1 MPDRD
6 RLLTEEA
13 TGAVAFAGVLAQIP
27 EERWTEPTV
36 TPDGWTPIVV
46 AGHVAAWLDECTR
59 VLRAM
64 ADGTWD
70 AAAEPEETAA
80 SVAAMNAGQA
90 ERAAALTRSGAE
102 EAIAAARTRARAAWE
117 ALPEVSAEAWSW
129 FEESGPNH
137 YAKHVHDLTA
147 WLAGTASDPEVGA
160 LLQAD
165 AEAWV
170 PFAQLLESIDPAV
183 RDAEEW
189 STVDVSH
196 HLGGWMRLAAEV
208 IRRNEGWGT
217 LAMDELNAG
226 FLAESRELSFG
237 QARLTLE
244 EARSHLRAVLTGLS
258 EPTEKAKRAFHD
270 STVDHYEEHLPM
282 LRRLTGS
289 DGSVA

>member
-1 MPDRD
+1 MPERD
-6 RLLTEEA
+6 RLLAEEA
-13 TGAVAFAGVLAQIP
+13 AGAVALAGVLAQIP
-27 EERWTEPTV
+27 EERWSEPTV

-59 VLRAM
+59 VLRAI
-64 ADGTWD
+64 AEGTWD
-70 AAAEPEETAA
+70 AAAEPEETPA

-90 ERAAALTRSGAE
+90 ERTAALTRSGAE

-117 ALPEVSAEAWSW
+117 ALPEITAEAWSW

-147 WLAGTASDPEVGA
+147 WLAGTASDPEVGE

-170 PFAQLLESIDPAV
+170 PFAKLLESIDPAI

-196 HLGGWMRLAAEV
+196 HLAGWMQQAAEV
-208 IRRNEGWGT
+208 VRRNEGWGP
-217 LAMDELNAG
+217 LVLDEVNAG
-226 FLAESRELSFG
+226 FLAASRDLSFG
-237 QARLTLE
+237 QARLALE
-244 EARSHLRAVLTGLS
+244 EARSQLRAALTGLS
-258 EPTEKAKRAFHD
+258 EPTEGAKRAFHD
-270 STVDHYEEHLPM
+270 STVDHYVEHLPM

>member
-1 MPDRD
+1 MPERD
-6 RLLTEEA
+6 RLQAEEA
-13 TGAVAFAGVLAQIP
+13 AGAVALAGVLAQIP
-27 EERWTEPTV
+27 EERWSEPTV

-46 AGHVAAWLDECTR
+46 ASHVAAWLDECTR

-64 ADGTWD
+64 AEGTWD
-70 AAAEPEETAA
+70 AAAEPEETPA

-90 ERAAALTRSGAE
+90 ERAAALTRAGAE

-117 ALPEVSAEAWSW
+117 ALPEITSEAWSW

-147 WLAGTASDPEVGA
+147 WLAGTASDPEVGEF
-160 LLQAD
+160 LQAD

-170 PFAQLLESIDPAV
+170 PFAELLESIDPTI
-183 RDAEEW
+183 RDAEAW

-196 HLGGWMRLAAEV
+196 HLAGWMRQAAV
-208 IRRNEGWGT
+208 VVGRNEGWGP
-217 LAMDELNAG
+217 LVLDEVNAG

-237 QARLTLE
+237 QARLALE
-244 EARSHLRAVLTGLS
+244 EARSGLRATLTGLS
-258 EPTEKAKRAFHD
+258 EPAEAAKRAFHD

>member
-6 RLLTEEA
+6 RLIAEEA
-13 TGAVAFAGVLAQIP
+13 AGAVALAGLLAQIP
-27 EERWTEPTV
+27 DERWAEPTV
-36 TPDGWTPIVV
+36 TPEGWTPTVV

-59 VLRAM
+59 VLSAM
-64 ADGTWD
+64 AEGTWD
-70 AAAEPEETAA
+70 AAAEPDENPA
-80 SVAAMNAGQA
+80 SVAAMNADQA
-90 ERAAALTRSGAE
+90 ERAAALTRAGAE

-117 ALPEVSAEAWSW
+117 ALPEITAEAWSW

-147 WLAGTASDPEVGA
+147 WLAGTASDPGVGA

-170 PFAQLLESIDPAV
+170 PFAQMLESIDPTI
-183 RDAEEW
+183 RDAEAW
-189 STVDVSH
+189 STIDVSH
-196 HLGGWMRLAAEV
+196 HLAGWMGMAADV
-208 IRRNEGWGT
+208 VRRNEGWGS

-237 QARLTLE
+237 QARLALE
-244 EARSHLRAVLTGLS
+244 EARSELRAALTSLS
-258 EPTEKAKRAFHD
+258 EPAEAAKRAFQD

>member
-6 RLLTEEA
+6 RLLAEEA
-13 TGAVAFAGVLAQIP
+13 TGAVALAGVLAQIP
-27 EERWTEPTV
+27 EERWVEPTV

-59 VLRAM
+59 VLSAM
-64 ADGTWD
+64 AAGAWD
-70 AAAEPEETAA
+70 AAAEPEETPA
-80 SVAAMNAGQA
+80 SVAAMNADQA
-90 ERAAALTRSGAE
+90 ERAAALTRAEAE

-117 ALPEVSAEAWSW
+117 ALPEITSEAWSW

-137 YAKHVHDLTA
+137 YAKHLHDLTA
-147 WLAGTASDPEVGA
+147 WLAGTASDPEVGK

-170 PFAQLLESIDPAV
+170 PFAELLESIDPAV

-196 HLGGWMRLAAEV
+196 HLAGWMRRAADV
-208 IRRNEGWGT
+208 VGRNEGWGR
-217 LAMDELNAG
+217 LDLDEVNAG
-226 FLAESRELSFG
+226 FLAESRKLSFG
-237 QARLTLE
+237 QARLALE
-244 EARSHLRAVLTGLS
+244 EARSHLRVALTGLS
-258 EPTEKAKRAFHD
+258 EPAARAKRAFHD

>member
-13 TGAVAFAGVLAQIP
+13 AAAVAFAGVLAQIP
-27 EERWTEPTV
+27 EERWAEPTV

-46 AGHVAAWLDECTR
+46 ASHVAAWLDECTR
-59 VLRAM
+59 VLTAM
-64 ADGTWD
+64 AEGTWD
-70 AAAEPEETAA
+70 ATAESEETPA
-80 SVAAMNAGQA
+80 SVAAMNAAQA

-117 ALPEVSAEAWSW
+117 ALPEITSEAWSW

-165 AEAWV
+165 AEAW
-170 PFAQLLESIDPAV
+170 
-183 RDAEEW
+183 

-196 HLGGWMRLAAEV
+196 HLGGWMQLGAEV
-208 IRRNEGWGT
+208 IRRNEGWGS

-226 FLAESRELSFG
+226 FLAASRDLSFG
-237 QARLTLE
+237 QARLALE
-244 EARSHLRAVLTGLS
+244 EARSQLRAALTSLS
-258 EPTEKAKRAFHD
+258 EPTTGAKRVFHD

>member
-1 MPDRD
+1 MS
-6 RLLTEEA
+6 E
-13 TGAVAFAGVLAQIP
+13 
-27 EERWTEPTV
+27 
-36 TPDGWTPIVV
+36 DGPV
-46 AGHVAAWLDECTR
+46 CT
-59 VLRAM
+59 
-64 ADGTWD
+64 
-70 AAAEPEETAA
+70 
-80 SVAAMNAGQA
+80 
-90 ERAAALTRSGAE
+90 
-102 EAIAAARTRARAAWE
+102 I
-117 ALPEVSAEAWSW
+117 WSW

-196 HLGGWMRLAAEV
+196 HLAGWMRQAAEV
-208 IRRNEGWGT
+208 VGRNEGWGP
-217 LAMDELNAG
+217 LVLDEVNAG
-226 FLAESRELSFG
+226 FLAESRDLSFG
-237 QARLTLE
+237 QARLALE
-244 EARSHLRAVLTGLS
+244 EARSRLRAALTGLS
-258 EPTEKAKRAFHD
+258 DPAEGAKRAFHD

>member
-6 RLLTEEA
+6 RLLAEEA
-13 TGAVAFAGVLAQIP
+13 TGAVALAGVLAQIP
-27 EERWTEPTV
+27 EERWAEPTV

-59 VLRAM
+59 VLSAM
-64 ADGTWD
+64 AEGAWD
-70 AAAEPEETAA
+70 AAAEPEETTA
-80 SVAAMNAGQA
+80 SVAAMNADQA
-90 ERAAALTRSGAE
+90 ERAAALTRAGAE

-117 ALPEVSAEAWSW
+117 ALPEITSEAWGW

-183 RDAEEW
+183 RDAEQW

-196 HLGGWMRLAAEV
+196 HLAGWMQQATEV
-208 IRRNEGWGT
+208 VGRNEGWGP
-217 LAMDELNAG
+217 LVLDEVNAG

-237 QARLTLE
+237 QARLALE
-244 EARSHLRAVLTGLS
+244 EARSRLRAALTGLS
-258 EPTEKAKRAFHD
+258 EPAEGAKRAFHD